1 MALVFCA
8 SSPTAR
14 GGLGSTV
21 LARAQSGQRE
31 SISWVW
37 GAAQETE
44 QGAWHRVVL
53 TLCPTAQRLGSRA
66 AGQRRAAAAED
77 PAWPWAASVMAPMTA
92 GMALMKTQNSAVS
105 ISSPGAG
112 GSSWAEGL
120 SPWDHGVARGWH
132 ELSQLYP
139 RALQLQGQNHPA
151 GFAQPIVQPLDWGW
165 LASVRVSL
173 LSLPHRVLHLL
184 LLRGRSLQLGSGGWA
199 ADMGEEHKRGPGD
212 HLWCSHPGSQ
222 HQQCHRCVLA
232 VGPPC
237 LPPSFFLLPLC
248 PRAQPCSEPSWCLLR
263 LFSPHHCWG
272 GCQRGQAEQPHFPGH
287 QLLLRESLW
296 ALMCRAG
303 DSSPTGMVGVRDR
316 DPCMGSVLP
325 RLFVWGGRWV

>member
-1 MALVFCA
+1 MFCA

-37 GAAQETE
+37 GAARETE

-120 SPWDHGVARGWH
+120 SPWDHGVTWMA
-132 ELSQLYP
+132 
-139 RALQLQGQNHPA
+139 
-151 GFAQPIVQPLDWGW
+151 
-165 LASVRVSL
+165 
-173 LSLPHRVLHLL
+173 
-184 LLRGRSLQLGSGGWA
+184 
-199 ADMGEEHKRGPGD
+199 
-212 HLWCSHPGSQ
+212 
-222 HQQCHRCVLA
+222 
-232 VGPPC
+232 
-237 LPPSFFLLPLC
+237 
-248 PRAQPCSEPSWCLLR
+248 
-263 LFSPHHCWG
+263 
-272 GCQRGQAEQPHFPGH
+272 
-287 QLLLRESLW
+287 
-296 ALMCRAG
+296 
-303 DSSPTGMVGVRDR
+303 
-316 DPCMGSVLP
+316 
-325 RLFVWGGRWV
+325 

>member
-1 MALVFCA
+1 MP
-8 SSPTAR
+8 SKIYTNS
-14 GGLGSTV
+14 GL
-21 LARAQSGQRE
+21 
-31 SISWVW
+31 
-37 GAAQETE
+37 
-44 QGAWHRVVL
+44 
-53 TLCPTAQRLGSRA
+53 
-66 AGQRRAAAAED
+66 
-77 PAWPWAASVMAPMTA
+77 
-92 GMALMKTQNSAVS
+92 
-105 ISSPGAG
+105 
-112 GSSWAEGL
+112 
-120 SPWDHGVARGWH
+120 
-132 ELSQLYP
+132 
-139 RALQLQGQNHPA
+139 LQLQ
-151 GFAQPIVQPLDWGW
+151 
-165 LASVRVSL
+165 
-173 LSLPHRVLHLL
+173 RVLLAIPHC
-184 LLRGRSLQLGSGGWA
+184 QLIQLIAQLFWGLNP
-199 ADMGEEHKRGPGD
+199 R
-212 HLWCSHPGSQ
+212 Q